1 MGELRILG
9 KEGDTKVIWDPD
21 NKDEVKAAREQFDT
35 LKAKKFLAFEVKDK
49 GEKGSEIKK
58 FDPEAGKII
67 LTPPVMGG

>member
-35 LKAKKFLAFEVKDK
+35 LKAKKFLAFRVSRTKVRRAARSRSLIRK
-49 GEKGSEIKK
+49 
-58 FDPEAGKII
+58 PER
-67 LTPPVMGG
+67 